1 MLDLLK
7 SILVFILL
15 ALTACG
21 TDPSARP
28 QAAPPRKADA
38 ADGRIVF
45 PGDSPQLAQIQVE
58 VVKAASV
65 PMVVVEAPGKIEA
78 NPNRVSHV
86 ALPVAGRVT
95 AVLVRLG
102 DAVTQSQPVI
112 TIQSPESDAAVSALM
127 QAEAAV
133 AQARIALTK
142 AQADADRYHDLLQHN
157 AVAQKDVLNADSVV
171 AQSRAAL
178 DQFEA
183 ARKQAAG
190 RLILLGLEPGRFGQ
204 AVRVLAPMSGKV
216 LDIAIAAGEFRNDT
230 AAPVMTIADL
240 STVWVSAD
248 VPESAIRLVDL
259 GEQVD
264 IELTAY
270 PGEVFHG
277 EVMRIADTVD
287 PQTRTVKVRA
297 ELDNPKGRLRPEMF
311 ARVRH
316 THSMPV
322 LPVVPSSAVVQ
333 EQGKNVV
340 YREES
345 RGVFAAVPV
354 RTSEPVKGMVPILE
368 GLRAGDRIVT
378 GGVMLLKRG

>member
-1 MLDLLK
+1 
-7 SILVFILL
+7 
-15 ALTACG
+15 
-21 TDPSARP
+21 
-28 QAAPPRKADA
+28 
-38 ADGRIVF
+38 
-45 PGDSPQLAQIQVE
+45 
-58 VVKAASV
+58 
-65 PMVVVEAPGKIEA
+65 
-78 NPNRVSHV
+78 
-86 ALPVAGRVT
+86 
-95 AVLVRLG
+95 VRLG

-190 RLILLGLEPGRFGQ
+190 RLILLGWNRQVRPGGARAGAHVGKGPRHRDCGRRISQRHGRAGDDHRGPEHGVGLRRRSRERHSARRPGRAGGHR
-204 AVRVLAPMSGKV
+204 ADGVSGRD
-216 LDIAIAAGEFRNDT
+216 LPRGGHAHRRHRG
-230 AAPVMTIADL
+230 PAD
-240 STVWVSAD
+240 A
-248 VPESAIRLVDL
+248 
-259 GEQVD
+259 
-264 IELTAY
+264 
-270 PGEVFHG
+270 HG
-277 EVMRIADTVD
+277 EGAG
-287 PQTRTVKVRA
+287 RA
-297 ELDNPKGRLRPEMF
+297 RQPKGRLRPEMF